1 MRASGF
7 TLLAM
12 TNLTQRVDAAITSA
26 LNDKRI
32 VGAVIAVMREG
43 EVAHFKA
50 YGQSDREAGRAMK
63 EDDIFRLASI
73 SKPIVTAA
81 AMRMIELG
89 KLSLDSAVTDFL
101 PAFKPKAPDGSTPT
115 ITIRH
120 LLTHTSGLSYDFL
133 QPLDGPYNTIP
144 VSAGIDG
151 DFTMEDNL
159 DRMVQ
164 AGLTFPPG
172 AMWLYSV
179 AIDVLGAILA
189 KIEGT
194 DVEGVV
200 SKYVTG
206 PMAMTDT
213 SFHVTDAGRLVQ
225 PYSNAAPEPVRI
237 GDNWKQ
243 PFVPGCGPI
252 NLGVSRAFNR
262 HAFQG
267 GGGCMNGKALDI
279 VRMLDAIRA
288 GGAPILSEATTKQM
302 MSNQVGPLRILF
314 DPTGN
319 TAFGFGGSILL
330 DPAAS
335 GSFLSPGSWQWG
347 GVWGHSWFV
356 DPTRKTTV
364 VNLTNTTL
372 EGMAG
377 QLPRDVQQAAV
388 GA

>member
-1 MRASGF
+1 
-7 TLLAM
+7 M
-12 TNLTQRVDAAITSA
+12 TQLTQRVDAAVASA
-26 LNDKRI
+26 LNDKRV

-43 EVAHFKA
+43 ELAHLKA
-50 YGQSDREAGRAMK
+50 YGLADREAGRAMK

-73 SKPIVTAA
+73 TKPIVTAA

-89 KLSLDSAVTDFL
+89 KLRLDTPVTDIL
-101 PAFKPKAPDGSTPT
+101 PDFKPKLPDGSTPV

-120 LLTHTSGLSYDFL
+120 LLTHTAGLSYDFL
-133 QPLDGPYNTIP
+133 QPENGPYNTLK

-151 DFTMEDNL
+151 DVTMEENL
-159 DRMVQ
+159 GRMVQ

-189 KIEGT
+189 KVEGT
-194 DVEGVV
+194 DVEGAVT
-200 SKYVTG
+200 KYVTG

-213 SFHVTDAGRLVQ
+213 SFFVTDEKRLVQ
-225 PYSNAAPEPVRI
+225 PYSNSAPEPVRI
-237 GDNWKQ
+237 GDNFKQ
-243 PFVPGCGPI
+243 PFVPGCAPI

-262 HAFQG
+262 NAFQG
-267 GGGCMNGKALDI
+267 GGGCMNGKASDI
-279 VRMLDAIRA
+279 VRFLDTVRA
-288 GGAPILSEATTKQM
+288 GGDPILSSEMTQQM
-302 MSNQVGPLRILF
+302 MSNQIGPLRILF

-330 DPAAS
+330 NPAAS

-347 GVWGHSWFV
+347 GVWGHSWHV
-356 DPTRKTTV
+356 DPARKTTI

-372 EGMAG
+372 EGMVG
-377 QLPRDVQQAAV
+377 QLVREVQQAAV
-388 GA
+388 GG

>member
-1 MRASGF
+1 M
-7 TLLAM
+7 TQLA
-12 TNLTQRVDAAITSA
+12 QRIDAALASA
-26 LNDKRI
+26 LSEKRL

-43 EVAHFKA
+43 ELAHFKA
-50 YGQSDREAGRAMK
+50 YGQADREAGRAMK
-63 EDDIFRLASI
+63 EDAIFRLASI

-89 KLSLDSAVTDFL
+89 KLGLETPVTDFL
-101 PAFKPKAPDGSTPT
+101 PDFRPKAPDGSIPV

-120 LLTHTSGLSYDFL
+120 LLTHTAGLSYDFL
-133 QPLDGPYNTIP
+133 QPETGPYNTIP

-159 DRMVQ
+159 ARMVK

-194 DVEGVV
+194 DVEGAVV
-200 SKYVTG
+200 KYVTG
-206 PMAMTDT
+206 PLAMTDT
-213 SFHVTDAGRLVQ
+213 SFFVTDEKRLVQ

-237 GDNWKQ
+237 GDNFKQ
-243 PFVPGCGPI
+243 PFVPGCAPI

-279 VRMLDAIRA
+279 VRFLDAIRA
-288 GGAPILSEATTKQM
+288 GGEPILSRETTQQM
-302 MSNQVGPLRILF
+302 MSNQIGALRILF

-330 DPAAS
+330 DPTAS
-335 GSFLSPGSWQWG
+335 GSLLSPGSWQWG
-347 GVWGHSWFV
+347 GVWGHSWHV
-356 DPTRKTTV
+356 DPTRKTTI

-372 EGMAG
+372 EGMVG
-377 QLPRDVQQAAV
+377 QVVRDVQQAVV
-388 GA
+388 GG

>member
-1 MRASGF
+1 MID
-7 TLLAM
+7 M
-12 TNLTQRVDAAITSA
+12 TQRIDAALASA
-26 LNDKRI
+26 LNEKRI
-32 VGAVIAVMREG
+32 VGAVIAVMKDG
-43 EVAHFKA
+43 ELAHFKP
-50 YGQSDREAGRAMK
+50 YGLANREQGKPMT
-63 EDDIFRLASI
+63 EDAIFRLASI

-89 KLSLDSAVTDFL
+89 KFALDTPVTDFL
-101 PAFKPKAPDGSTPT
+101 PDFKPKAPDGSTPA

-120 LLTHTSGLSYDFL
+120 LLTHTAGLSYDFL
-133 QPLDGPYNTIP
+133 QPPEGPYNTIP

-159 DRMVQ
+159 ARMVK

-179 AIDVLGAILA
+179 AIDVLGAVMA
-189 KIEGT
+189 KAEGT
-194 DVEGVV
+194 DVEGAVH
-200 SKYVTG
+200 KYVTG
-206 PMAMTDT
+206 PMQMTDT
-213 SFHVTDAGRLVQ
+213 SFFVTDEKRLVQ
-225 PYSNAAPEPVRI
+225 PYSNAAPEPVPI
-237 GDNWKQ
+237 GDNFKQ
-243 PFVPGCGPI
+243 PFVPGCAPI
-252 NLGVSRAFNR
+252 NLGTSRAFNR
-262 HAFQG
+262 NAFQG

-288 GGAPILSEATTKQM
+288 GGAPILSKETTQQM

-335 GSFLSPGSWQWG
+335 GSALSPGSWQWG

-356 DPTRKTTV
+356 DPTRKLTI

-377 QLPRDVQQAAV
+377 QLPGDVQRAAV
-388 GA
+388 AA

>member
-1 MRASGF
+1 MK
-7 TLLAM
+7 
-12 TNLTQRVDAAITSA
+12 NLTQRIDAALASA
-26 LNDKRI
+26 LNEKRI
-32 VGAVIAVMREG
+32 VGAVIAVMKDG
-43 EVAHFKA
+43 DLAHFKP
-50 YGQSDREAGRAMK
+50 YGLANREHGKPMT
-63 EDDIFRLASI
+63 EDAIFRLASI

-89 KLSLDSAVTDFL
+89 KFALDTPVTDFL
-101 PAFKPKAPDGSTPT
+101 PDFKPKAPDGSTPA

-120 LLTHTSGLSYDFL
+120 LLTHTAGLSYDFL
-133 QPLDGPYNTIP
+133 QPPEGPYNTIP

-159 DRMVQ
+159 ARMVK

-179 AIDVLGAILA
+179 AIDVLGAVMA
-189 KIEGT
+189 KAEGT
-194 DVEGVV
+194 DVEGAVH
-200 SKYVTG
+200 KYVTG
-206 PMAMTDT
+206 PMQMTDT
-213 SFHVTDAGRLVQ
+213 SFFVTDEKRLVQ
-225 PYSNAAPEPVRI
+225 PYSNAAPEPVPI
-237 GDNWKQ
+237 GDNFKQ
-243 PFVPGCGPI
+243 PFVPGCAPI
-252 NLGVSRAFNR
+252 NLGTSRAFNR
-262 HAFQG
+262 NAFQG

-288 GGAPILSEATTKQM
+288 GGAPILSKETTQQM

-335 GSFLSPGSWQWG
+335 GSALSPGSWQWG

-356 DPTRKTTV
+356 DPTRQLTI

-377 QLPRDVQQAAV
+377 QLPGDVQRAAV
-388 GA
+388 AA

>member
-1 MRASGF
+1 
-7 TLLAM
+7 M
-12 TNLTQRVDAAITSA
+12 TNMTQRIDDALNSA
-26 LNDKRI
+26 LNEKRI
-32 VGAVIAVMREG
+32 VGAVIAVMKDG
-43 EVAHFKA
+43 ALAHFRP
-50 YGQSDREAGRAMK
+50 YGLANREQGKPMT
-63 EDDIFRLASI
+63 EDAIFRLASI

-89 KLSLDSAVTDFL
+89 KFGLDTSVTDFL
-101 PAFKPKAPDGSTPT
+101 SDFKPKGPDGSTPT
-115 ITIRH
+115 ITMRH
-120 LLTHTSGLSYDFL
+120 LLTHTAGLSYDFL
-133 QPLDGPYNTIP
+133 QPPEGPYNTIP

-159 DRMVQ
+159 ARMVE

-172 AMWLYSV
+172 AAWLYSV
-179 AIDVLGAILA
+179 AIDVLGAVMA
-189 KIEGT
+189 KAEGT
-194 DVEGVV
+194 DVEGAVQ
-200 SKYVTG
+200 KYVTG
-206 PMAMTDT
+206 PMQMTDT
-213 SFHVTDAGRLVQ
+213 SFYVTDEKRLVQ
-225 PYSNAAPEPVRI
+225 PYSNAAPEPIPI
-237 GDNWKQ
+237 GDNFKQ
-243 PFVPGCGPI
+243 PFVPGCAPI
-252 NLGVSRAFNR
+252 NLGTSRAFNR
-262 HAFQG
+262 NAFQG

-288 GGAPILSEATTKQM
+288 GGAPILSKETTQQM

-330 DPAAS
+330 NPAAS
-335 GSFLSPGSWQWG
+335 GSALSAGSWQWG

-356 DPTRKTTV
+356 DPTRKLTI

-377 QLPRDVQQAAV
+377 QLPGDVQRAAV

>member
-1 MRASGF
+1 
-7 TLLAM
+7 M
-12 TNLTQRVDAAITSA
+12 TNITQRVDAAVQSA
-26 LNDKRI
+26 LNEKRI
-32 VGAVIAVMREG
+32 VGAVIAVMKDG
-43 EVAHFKA
+43 ELAHFKA

-89 KLSLDSAVTDFL
+89 KFGLDTPVTDFL
-101 PAFKPKAPDGSTPT
+101 PDFKPKAPDGSTPT

-133 QPLDGPYNTIP
+133 QPADGPYNTIP

-151 DFTMEDNL
+151 DLTMEENL
-159 DRMVQ
+159 GRMVQ

-179 AIDVLGAILA
+179 ATDVLGAVMMNA
-189 KIEGT
+189 ERT
-194 DVEGVV
+194 DLEGVTQ
-200 SKYVTG
+200 KYVTG
-206 PMAMTDT
+206 PLKMTDT
-213 SFHVTDAGRLVQ
+213 SFFVTDASRLVQ

-243 PFVPGCGPI
+243 PFVPGLAPI

-262 HAFQG
+262 NAFQG

-288 GGAPILSEATTKQM
+288 GGAPILSEATTKRM
-302 MSNQVGPLRILF
+302 MSNQIGPLRIMF
-314 DPTGN
+314 DPTGS
-319 TAFGFGGSILL
+319 TAFGFGGSVLI
-330 DPAAS
+330 DPVAA
-335 GSFLSPGSWQWG
+335 GSKLSPGSWSWG
-347 GVWGHSWFV
+347 GVWGHSWNV
-356 DPTRKTTV
+356 DPVRKITI

-377 QLPRDVQQAAV
+377 QLPRDIQAAV
-388 GA
+388 VGA

>member
-1 MRASGF
+1 
-7 TLLAM
+7 M
-12 TNLTQRVDAAITSA
+12 TNLTPRIDAAVQSA

-32 VGAVIAVMREG
+32 VGAVIAVMQDG
-43 EVAHFKA
+43 DLAHFKA
-50 YGQSDREAGRAMK
+50 YGLADREAGRAMK

-89 KLSLDSAVTDFL
+89 KLGLDTPVTDFL
-101 PAFKPKAPDGSTPT
+101 PDFKPKAPDGSTPV

-133 QPLDGPYNTIP
+133 QPENGPYNTIK

-151 DFTMEDNL
+151 DLTMEENL
-159 DRMVQ
+159 ARMVQ

-200 SKYVTG
+200 TKYVTG
-206 PMAMTDT
+206 PLAMTDT
-213 SFHVTDAGRLVQ
+213 SFFVTDASRLVQ
-225 PYSNAAPEPVRI
+225 PYSNSAPEPVRI
-237 GDNWKQ
+237 GDNFKQ
-243 PFVPGCGPI
+243 PFVPGCAPI

-262 HAFQG
+262 NAFQG

-288 GGAPILSEATTKQM
+288 GGEPILSDATTKQM
-302 MSNQVGPLRILF
+302 MSNQIGPLRILF

-319 TAFGFGGSILL
+319 TAFGFGGSILM

-356 DPTRKTTV
+356 DPARQTTI

-372 EGMAG
+372 EGMVG
-377 QLPRDVQQAAV
+377 QLPRDIQQAVV